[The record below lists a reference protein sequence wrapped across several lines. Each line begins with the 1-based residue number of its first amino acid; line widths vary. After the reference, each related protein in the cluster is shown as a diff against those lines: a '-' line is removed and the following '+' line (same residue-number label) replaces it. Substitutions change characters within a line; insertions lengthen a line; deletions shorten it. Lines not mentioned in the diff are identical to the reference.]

1 MEEEEAEKLCSS
13 VRVFDVN
20 FADCL
25 IRAPGPRPRA
35 TGPAIAI
42 AIASTESIAKLSL
55 CNN

>member
-1 MEEEEAEKLCSS
+1 MEEEEEAEKLCSS

-25 IRAPGPRPRA
+25 IRAPGPRPKA
-35 TGPAIAI
+35 SGPAI